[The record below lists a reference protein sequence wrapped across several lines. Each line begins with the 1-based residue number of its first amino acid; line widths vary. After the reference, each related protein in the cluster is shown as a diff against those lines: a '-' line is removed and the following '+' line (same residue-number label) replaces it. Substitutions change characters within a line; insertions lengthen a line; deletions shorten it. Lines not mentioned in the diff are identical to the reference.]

1 MKPLYIRQQQTVA
14 DPLQSERLLKALTII
29 LEHQENSNGSCTLC
43 ARLDQ
48 PPRAVRNRARWTRA
62 NSNLGNGNLR
72 PETFGKTR
80 QELPLR
86 IAGPL
91 LRPVLGEASYGNV
104 VLSCREG
111 NHVNLRG
118 LPGGAEGIRTS
129 DLRSAGT
136 RALNQ

>member
-1 MKPLYIRQQQTVA
+1 M
-14 DPLQSERLLKALTII
+14 
-29 LEHQENSNGSCTLC
+29 
-43 ARLDQ
+43 
-48 PPRAVRNRARWTRA
+48 A

-104 VLSCREG
+104 VLSCGVG
-111 NHVNLRG
+111 NHVDLRG
-118 LPGGAEGIRTS
+118 LPGGAEGIRTAS
-129 DLRSAGT
+129 LSLMCLFLAAVRRGPQRTAKRWT
-136 RALNQ
+136 AEAQ